1 MENQE
6 SLEALIEEHI
16 IIVLKDL
23 GVTALCGA
31 DHIEIVAPR
40 VAASIWPG
48 LDEGPNED
56 EVELI
61 KALIN
66 LGSDEAFY
74 DLFTYEMCPKSGA
87 VMLEIL

>member
-40 VAASIWPG
+40 VAASIWSGPQ
-48 LDEGPNED
+48 GPNED